1 MLKKILIVDD
11 SATARNIIKRSIEIC
26 GIQDI
31 EIGEAGNGKEALE
44 ILKANEYDLVFTDLN
59 MPEMDGEQLIKRI
72 KSSPKLFDIP
82 VVVITSLANPVKE
95 KNLLTEHAS
104 KIFPKPI
111 SLPQMREYLD
121 EYLKEEDGEDDF
133 EF

>member
-133 EF
+133 KF